1 MMIRIEVKHMQR
13 DTNLS
18 EIEMLKK
25 AEEQG
30 TPFAIGD
37 ENLASPSEIESTETV
52 VLPEIQ
58 SMTAYIRYNYEK
70 EILAELDRRIRCG
83 KLGVMCEG
91 RLFRDGNRSLYRKTS
106 AVPLS
111 GLSGRRMWPASV
123 YRFRAHC
130 SKGE

>member
-1 MMIRIEVKHMQR
+1 MQK
-13 DTNLS
+13 DANLS

-58 SMTAYIRYNYEK
+58 SMTAYIRYHYEK
-70 EILAELDRRIRCG
+70 EILG
-83 KLGVMCEG
+83 
-91 RLFRDGNRSLYRKTS
+91 FR
-106 AVPLS
+106 
-111 GLSGRRMWPASV
+111 
-123 YRFRAHC
+123 RAHEQKEPVRSEARKSAFPAC
-130 SKGE
+130 AG